1 MVVIKC
7 NRNRK
12 IKGVKKK
19 YLTPFFFYDNLPK
32 VIEMEEKIE
41 QAYLYDF
48 YGELLNER
56 QRRIYED
63 FVFNDLSL
71 GEIADEEGISRQGV
85 HDMVKRCTKTLEGYE
100 EKLHLIAKFVSA
112 KQRVENIHQL
122 AKKFH
127 ESHEEAIIGEIEQ
140 ISNQILEEL

>member
-1 MVVIKC
+1 MRDAGYGVIV
-7 NRNRK
+7 
-12 IKGVKKK
+12 G
-19 YLTPFFFYDNLPK
+19 FQ
-32 VIEMEEKIE
+32 MEEKIE

-48 YGELLNER
+48 YGELLNEH

-85 HDMVKRCTKTLEGYE
+85 HDMVKRCTKT
-100 EKLHLIAKFVSA
+100 AKFMSA
-112 KQRVENIHQL
+112 KRSVEQIHALTKQ
-122 AKKFH
+122 FH
-127 ESHEEAIIGEIEQ
+127 ESHDEAVIVEIEQ

>member
-1 MVVIKC
+1 
-7 NRNRK
+7 
-12 IKGVKKK
+12 
-19 YLTPFFFYDNLPK
+19 
-32 VIEMEEKIE
+32 MEEKIE

-48 YGELLNER
+48 YGELLNEH
-56 QRRIYED
+56 QRKIYED

-100 EKLHLIAKFVSA
+100 SKLHLIEKFLSA
-112 KQRVENIHQL
+112 KQKVGRIHEL
-122 AKKFH
+122 AGEFQKNH
-127 ESHEEAIIGEIEQ
+127 EVAIMEEIEQ

>member
-1 MVVIKC
+1 
-7 NRNRK
+7 
-12 IKGVKKK
+12 
-19 YLTPFFFYDNLPK
+19 
-32 VIEMEEKIE
+32 MEEKIE

-56 QRRIYED
+56 
-63 FVFNDLSL
+63 
-71 GEIADEEGISRQGV
+71 ISRQGV

-100 EKLHLIAKFVSA
+100 EKLHLIQKFISA
-112 KQRVENIHQL
+112 KQKVENIHGL

-127 ESHEEAIIGEIEQ
+127 ESHDDAIMEEIEQ